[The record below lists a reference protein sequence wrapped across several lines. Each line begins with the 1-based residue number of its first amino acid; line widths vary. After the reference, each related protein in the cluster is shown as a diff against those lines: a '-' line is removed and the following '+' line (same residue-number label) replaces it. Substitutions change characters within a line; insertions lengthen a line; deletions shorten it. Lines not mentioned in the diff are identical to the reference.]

1 MGKLVKIFAGL
12 LIVALDIVAGILGY
26 KAEAAQ
32 NQDHICSRIEYTG
45 DWDKGKPQVKNIMWL
60 FTS

>member
-1 MGKLVKIFAGL
+1 MRGRGVFNISVNNSLFAHENMGKLVKIFAGL

-32 NQDHICSRIEYTG
+32 NQVHHS
-45 DWDKGKPQVKNIMWL
+45 N
-60 FTS
+60 